1 MKKVLCIGGGTGQS
15 ALLQGLKQ
23 VDGIE
28 LATVVAT
35 ADDGGSTGQLRS
47 VFNLPAMGDVRNV
60 MVALADSEDLMT
72 KIMNHRFDS
81 NSGQLS
87 GHNLGN
93 IIISALAI
101 DEKDFYRAVVGLCK
115 ILRVKGKG
123 YPSTT
128 QSVTLKAHMSDGSI
142 VSGETQ
148 IRESNKLVKDVF
160 YDEQVNTY
168 PQLLQAINEAD
179 YIIVGIGSLYTS
191 ILPNIIIDD
200 IRKALCNCK
209 GKIIYY
215 CNIMTEKGET
225 DNYSVE
231 QHVET
236 IHKHIGSDIVDAV
249 VISCDVF
256 PEVVIKSYSLE
267 EAEIVRLENNEHSYK
282 VYHHSLLSFE
292 NNLVRHDP
300 IKVRD
305 SFLEIM
311 RDI

>member
-15 ALLQGLKQ
+15 ALLKGLKQ
-23 VDGIE
+23 VDDIE
-28 LATVVAT
+28 LSTVVAT
-35 ADDGGSTGQLRS
+35 ADDGGSTGQLRHF
-47 VFNLPAMGDVRNV
+47 FNLPAMGDVRNV

-72 KIMNHRFDS
+72 KIMNYRFDS
-81 NSGQLS
+81 HSGQLS

-101 DEKDFYRAVVGLCK
+101 DGNDFYRAVVELCK
-115 ILRVKGKG
+115 ILKVKGRI
-123 YPSTT
+123 YPSTI
-128 QSVTLKAHMSDGSI
+128 QSVTLKAHMMDGSI

-148 IRESNKLVKDVF
+148 IRESQKQVRDVF

-168 PQLLQAINEAD
+168 PQLLKAIEQAD
-179 YIIVGIGSLYTS
+179 YIIVGIGSLFTS

-231 QHVET
+231 QHVEA
-236 IHKHIGSDIVDAV
+236 INSHIGEEIVDAV
-249 VISCDVF
+249 VISSDVF
-256 PEVVIKSYSLE
+256 PEAVIESYALE
-267 EAEIVRLENNEHSYK
+267 EAEIVKLEREYHKYK
-282 VYHHSLLSFE
+282 VYRHSLLNFDK
-292 NNLVRHDP
+292 NLVRHDP

>member
-15 ALLQGLKQ
+15 ALLKGLKQ
-23 VDGIE
+23 VDDIE
-28 LATVVAT
+28 LSTVVAT
-35 ADDGGSTGQLRS
+35 ADDGGSTGQLRHF
-47 VFNLPAMGDVRNV
+47 FNLPAMGDVRNV

-72 KIMNHRFDS
+72 KIMNYRFDS
-81 NSGQLS
+81 HSGQLS

-101 DEKDFYRAVVGLCK
+101 DGNDFYRAVVELCK
-115 ILRVKGKG
+115 ILKVKGRI
-123 YPSTT
+123 YPSTI
-128 QSVTLKAHMSDGSI
+128 QSVTLKAHMMDGSI

-148 IRESNKLVKDVF
+148 IRESQKQVRDVF

-168 PQLLQAINEAD
+168 PQLLKAIEQAD
-179 YIIVGIGSLYTS
+179 YIIVGIGSLFTS

-231 QHVET
+231 QHVEA
-236 IHKHIGSDIVDAV
+236 INSHIGEEIVDAV
-249 VISCDVF
+249 VISSDVF
-256 PEVVIKSYSLE
+256 PEAVIESYALE
-267 EAEIVRLENNEHSYK
+267 EAEIVKLEREYHKYK
-282 VYHHSLLSFE
+282 VYRHSLLNFDK
-292 NNLVRHDP
+292 NLVRHDP

-311 RDI
+311 KDI

>member
-15 ALLQGLKQ
+15 ALLKGLKQ
-23 VDGIE
+23 IEKIE

-35 ADDGGSTGQLRS
+35 ADDGGSTGQLRNF
-47 VFNLPAMGDVRNV
+47 FNLPAMGDVRNV

-72 KIMNHRFDS
+72 KMMDYRFD
-81 NSGQLS
+81 NNAGELS

-101 DEKDFYRAVVGLCK
+101 DENDFYRAVVELCK
-115 ILRVKGKG
+115 ILKVRGRV

-128 QSVTLKAHMSDGSI
+128 QSVTLKANMMDGSI

-148 IRESNKLVKDVF
+148 IRESNKQVKNVF

-168 PQLLQAINEAD
+168 PQLLKAIKKAD
-179 YIIVGIGSLYTS
+179 YIIVGIGSLFTS
-191 ILPNIIIDD
+191 ILPNLIIDD
-200 IRKALCNCK
+200 IRKALRKCK

-231 QHVET
+231 QHVKA
-236 IHKHIGSDIVDAV
+236 INDHIGADVIDAV
-249 VISCDVF
+249 VISSDIF
-256 PEVVIKSYSLE
+256 PKEVIESYSLE
-267 EAEIVRLENNEHSYK
+267 EAEIVKLEKEDHPYK
-282 VYHHSLLSFE
+282 VYHHRLLNFE
-292 NNLVRHDP
+292 KNLVRHDP
-300 IKVRD
+300 VKVRN

>member
-15 ALLQGLKQ
+15 ALLKGLKQ
-23 VDGIE
+23 IEGIE
-28 LATVVAT
+28 LSTVVAT

-101 DEKDFYRAVVGLCK
+101 DGKDFYRAVVELCR
-115 ILRVKGKG
+115 ILRVKGKV
-123 YPSTT
+123 YPSTI
-128 QSVTLKAHMSDGSI
+128 QSVTLKGHMKDGSI

-148 IRESNKLVKDVF
+148 IRESNKQVVSVF
-160 YDEQVNTY
+160 YDEQVSTY
-168 PQLLQAINEAD
+168 PQLLKAIEEAD
-179 YIIVGIGSLYTS
+179 YIIVGIGSLFTS

-200 IRKALCNCK
+200 IRNALCKCE
-209 GKIIYY
+209 GKVIYY

-225 DNYSVE
+225 DSYSVE
-231 QHVET
+231 QHVEA
-236 IHKHIGSDIVDAV
+236 IHKHIGAEIVDAV
-249 VISCDVF
+249 VISNDIF
-256 PEVVIKSYSLE
+256 PDSVIKSYSLE
-267 EAEIVRLENNEHSYK
+267 EAEIVRLAEEKHKYR
-282 VYHHSLLSFE
+282 VYRHSLLTFDR
-292 NNLVRHDP
+292 NLVRHDP
-300 IKVRD
+300 VKVRD

-311 RDI
+311 RDM

>member
-15 ALLQGLKQ
+15 ALLKGLKQ
-23 VDGIE
+23 VDDIE
-28 LATVVAT
+28 LSTVVAT
-35 ADDGGSTGQLRS
+35 ADDGGSTGQLRHF
-47 VFNLPAMGDVRNV
+47 FNLPAMGDVRNV
-60 MVALADSEDLMT
+60 MAALADSEDLMT
-72 KIMNHRFDS
+72 KIMNYRFDS
-81 NSGQLS
+81 HSGQLS

-101 DEKDFYRAVVGLCK
+101 DGNDFYRAVVELCK
-115 ILRVKGKG
+115 ILKVKGRI
-123 YPSTT
+123 YPSTI
-128 QSVTLKAHMSDGSI
+128 QSVTLKAHMMDGSI

-148 IRESNKLVKDVF
+148 IRESQKQVRDVF

-168 PQLLQAINEAD
+168 PQLLKAIEQAD
-179 YIIVGIGSLYTS
+179 YIIVGIGSLFTS

-231 QHVET
+231 QHVEA
-236 IHKHIGSDIVDAV
+236 INSHIGEEIVDAV
-249 VISCDVF
+249 VISSDVF
-256 PEVVIKSYSLE
+256 PEAVIESYALE
-267 EAEIVRLENNEHSYK
+267 EAEIVKLEREYHKYK
-282 VYHHSLLSFE
+282 VYRHSLLNFDK
-292 NNLVRHDP
+292 NLVRHDP

-311 RDI
+311 KDI